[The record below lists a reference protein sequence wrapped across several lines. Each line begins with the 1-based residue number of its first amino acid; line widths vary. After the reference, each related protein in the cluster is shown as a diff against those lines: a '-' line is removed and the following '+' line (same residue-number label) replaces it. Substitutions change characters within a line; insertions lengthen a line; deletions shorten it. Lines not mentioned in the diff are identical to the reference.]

1 MSLKSLSEEQ
11 LVFEDHGGLR
21 NLMARHLLGSPR
33 LVPVELISCTEGGGG
48 LTASGCFAFPV
59 TVGDIW
65 VAVS

>member
-1 MSLKSLSEEQ
+1 MSLESLSEEQ

-48 LTASGCFAFPV
+48 SLLLGALLFLSPLGTSG
-59 TVGDIW
+59 
-65 VAVS
+65 